1 MNQDTMKEFRKVNN
15 LKQKELAEYLDT
27 DRSFISK
34 VEKGD
39 SGLSRKNL
47 KKILNNPNGW
57 DVSMFAKLENPG
69 DIGNIQIG
77 KNTYTNNSN
86 TIDKAV
92 EESSALSQ
100 TAWDII
106 QMQARQIDRLI
117 AILEVQVRDGNK

>member
-1 MNQDTMKEFRKVNN
+1 MNQDAMKEFRKVNN
-15 LKQKELAEYLDT
+15 LKQKDLAEYLDT

-57 DVSMFAKLENPG
+57 DVSMFAKLENLG

-86 TIDKAV
+86 TIDKSV
-92 EESSALSQ
+92 EESSTLPQ
-100 TAWDII
+100 TAWDVI

-117 AILEVQVRDGNK
+117 AILEAQVRDGNK

>member
-1 MNQDTMKEFRKVNN
+1 MNQDAMKEFRKVNN
-15 LKQKELAEYLDT
+15 LKQKDLAEYLDT

-47 KKILNNPNGW
+47 KKILSNPNGW
-57 DVSMFAKLENPG
+57 DVSMFAKLENLG

-86 TIDKAV
+86 TIDKSV
-92 EESSALSQ
+92 EESSTLPQ
-100 TAWDII
+100 TAWDVI

-117 AILEVQVRDGNK
+117 AILEAQVRDGNK